1 VYLHHSKPENLSVY
15 LITASRND
23 NWIKSLREQL
33 DLDGQN
39 NQIQENPSSIAECP
53 FALHAIISG
62 IAFEQSIDYVASV
75 KEKLMGQ
82 VSISAMHHIVN

>member
-1 VYLHHSKPENLSVY
+1 MHHSKPENLSVY

-23 NWIKSLREQL
+23 NWIKALREQL
-33 DLDGQN
+33 ELDGQN
-39 NQIQENPSSIAECP
+39 NQPTQGNSSSIAECP

-75 KEKLMGQ
+75 REKLMGQ
-82 VSISAMHHIVN
+82 VSISAMYHIVN

>member
-1 VYLHHSKPENLSVY
+1 MHHSKPENISVY

-23 NWIKSLREQL
+23 NWIKALRKQL
-33 DLDGQN
+33 ELDGQN
-39 NQIQENPSSIAECP
+39 NQSAQGNSSSIAECP

-75 KEKLMGQ
+75 REKLMGQ
-82 VSISAMHHIVN
+82 VSICNVLH